1 MANNKLLIKFFVASE
16 SIFFIMLILAYVNFK
31 GTVVDGPTAA
41 NSLNPYV
48 TGLFSLFLLAS
59 SFTIWLAGKALR
71 ARNHT
76 WLKVWLL
83 VTIVLGA
90 IFIYGQGR
98 EWAGLIEQ
106 NITISRNVF
115 GTTFFTLTGFHGFH
129 VCVGLIML
137 SILLGLALF
146 GDFKGPR
153 SDGVEVISIYWHF
166 VDGVWIV
173 VYTVIYAWAFFL

>member
-1 MANNKLLIKFFVASE
+1 MANNKMLIGFFVASE
-16 SIFFIMLILAYVNFK
+16 SIFFIMLILAYVSFK
-31 GTVVDGPTAA
+31 GSVVDGPTAA

-48 TGLFSLFLLAS
+48 TGIFSLFLLAS
-59 SFTIWLAGKALR
+59 SVTVWLAGKSLKAK
-71 ARNHT
+71 NHT
-76 WLKVWLL
+76 MMKFWLL
-83 VTIVLGA
+83 VTIVFGA
-90 IFIYGQGR
+90 IFIFGQGR

-137 SILLGLALF
+137 SILLGLALV

-173 VYTVIYAWAFFL
+173 VYSVIYVWAFFL